1 LKLKKFVIMRRR
13 HLQNVR
19 RSPSPTVWTLPVE
32 GHPKSIPWG
41 QQGNRGRLL
50 RTILPPRHG

>member
-1 LKLKKFVIMRRR
+1 MRRR

-32 GHPKSIPWG
+32 GHPKSISWD
-41 QQGNRGRLL
+41 QQGSLDHLL